1 MTENSKV
8 STLAG
13 YLGEG
18 RAFADKD
25 SGDIVNGYVT
35 SLKNVTVLP
44 HAHDCRWNTETHEKS
59 CACGYVEATDSDAP
73 VISGIENGKTY
84 YGTAEFTVTDDNDF
98 TVTVDGNPVL
108 PENDRFTLTPDNA
121 QHTIAATDAAGNA
134 AVITVSVM
142 KLYSVTLPSG
152 AGFTATGANTAG
164 HGTDYTFK
172 VDIAEGYSKTGSY
185 RVLVNGSA
193 VDGIMGDETGDT
205 FLLTG
210 VSGSMTITVE
220 GVADITPP
228 AAEIAVGTNKFS
240 SFMNT
245 ITFGLFFKKTQTVTV
260 TASDVGSG
268 LSKAEYL
275 LSETAFEDKDA
286 IAGNWT
292 ELTLT
297 EGTAA
302 FRIEPNRKA
311 YVYLRV
317 TDVSGNITVIN
328 SDGVVVYS
336 DAEAITEAV
345 SFTKLDG
352 ADVSFRVSLN
362 GNTVAALYNGD
373 ALLDSADYTVSAD
386 GTVTLKNSYLSG
398 LAAGEYTV
406 RVAYNPLGEEY
417 RSGDEPAMTS
427 VKLTVGKK
435 TPSIHHAPDDAKN
448 YDGKPIDA
456 PTFNTDSD
464 GAWAVEYKSAG
475 ADDSAYTA
483 AAPKKVGKYIIRITT
498 AETDTCKA
506 AFSTMAFEI
515 KPREVTISGV
525 TVSDKT
531 YDGNA
536 NAKITAAGVINGLV
550 DGDKVSIVTGKA
562 LYDDKNVGSGKTV
575 TFYDFAL
582 SGEDAA
588 NYVLSAQP
596 ASTTASIVEYSADG
610 SEYEANS
617 KDWLNKDFVVTAKQG
632 YKLGL
637 TDAEDGEWADSLTAS
652 EETDNGKLTFFVKN
666 TETGAISA
674 PVTESY
680 KIDKTA
686 PKIVGIGSGETYYV
700 TKRVAI
706 DEENLASVTLNG
718 EAVEEVFHLQG
729 DTEATYVIRAVDKAG
744 NVTECTVYMKPISAV
759 KEENSPGTGDASALT
774 LWIALLFVSG
784 GAVTGAAAASKKKN
798 RSVK

>member
-1 MTENSKV
+1 M
-8 STLAG
+8 
-13 YLGEG
+13 
-18 RAFADKD
+18 
-25 SGDIVNGYVT
+25 
-35 SLKNVTVLP
+35 
-44 HAHDCRWNTETHEKS
+44 
-59 CACGYVEATDSDAP
+59 
-73 VISGIENGKTY
+73 
-84 YGTAEFTVTDDNDF
+84 
-98 TVTVDGNPVL
+98 
-108 PENDRFTLTPDNA
+108 
-121 QHTIAATDAAGNA
+121 
-134 AVITVSVM
+134 
-142 KLYSVTLPSG
+142 
-152 AGFTATGANTAG
+152 
-164 HGTDYTFK
+164 
-172 VDIAEGYSKTGSY
+172 
-185 RVLVNGSA
+185 
-193 VDGIMGDETGDT
+193 
-205 FLLTG
+205 
-210 VSGSMTITVE
+210 
-220 GVADITPP
+220 
-228 AAEIAVGTNKFS
+228 
-240 SFMNT
+240 
-245 ITFGLFFKKTQTVTV
+245 
-260 TASDVGSG
+260 
-268 LSKAEYL
+268 
-275 LSETAFEDKDA
+275 
-286 IAGNWT
+286 
-292 ELTLT
+292 
-297 EGTAA
+297 
-302 FRIEPNRKA
+302 
-311 YVYLRV
+311 

-328 SDGVVVYS
+328 SDGVVVYT

-373 ALLDSADYTVSAD
+373 AILDSADYTVSAD

-427 VKLTVGKK
+427 VKLTVSKK
-435 TPSIHHAPDDAKN
+435 MPGIDPVPDDAKN

-464 GAWAVEYKSAG
+464 GAWTVEYKPAG

-483 AAPKKVGKYIIRITT
+483 TAPKKVGKYIIRITT

-506 AFSTMAFEI
+506 AFSTIAFEI

-525 TVSDKT
+525 TVSNKA

-536 NAKITAAGVINGLV
+536 NAKITAAGVIDGLV

-562 LYDDKNVGSGKTV
+562 LYDDKNVGTGKTV

-596 ASTTASIVEYSADG
+596 ASTTASIVEYTADG
-610 SEYEANS
+610 SEYGVNS
-617 KDWLNKDFVVTAKQG
+617 RDWLSKDFVVTAKQG

-637 TDAEDGEWADSLTAS
+637 TDAENGDWVDSLTAS

-700 TKRVAI
+700 TKRVSI

-718 EAVEEVFHLQG
+718 EAVEEVFHLAG

-759 KEENSPGTGDASALT
+759 KEENSPGTGDEGTLA

-784 GAVTGAAAASKKKN
+784 GAVTDRRCGCKQKEKPLREITGGRRGN
-798 RSVK
+798 

>member
-1 MTENSKV
+1 MSDHSAAPMIRLENVSKV
-8 STLAG
+8 FDAG
-13 YLGEG
+13 RSDVHALN
-18 RAFADKD
+18 
-25 SGDIVNGYVT
+25 SVSLDIQPG
-35 SLKNVTVLP
+35 S
-44 HAHDCRWNTETHEKS
+44 
-59 CACGYVEATDSDAP
+59 
-73 VISGIENGKTY
+73 IQGIIG
-84 YGTAEFTVTDDNDF
+84 F
-98 TVTVDGNPVL
+98 
-108 PENDRFTLTPDNA
+108 
-121 QHTIAATDAAGNA
+121 
-134 AVITVSVM
+134 
-142 KLYSVTLPSG
+142 SG
-152 AGFTATGANTAG
+152 AGKSTLVRCINLLEKPTSG
-164 HGTDYTFK
+164 
-172 VDIAEGYSKTGSY
+172 
-185 RVLVNGSA
+185 RV
-193 VDGIMGDETGDT
+193 
-205 FLLTG
+205 F
-210 VSGSMTITVE
+210 VE
-220 GVADITPP
+220 GRELTAMAEKELRGVRRKIGMIFQHFNLMRSRTVLSNVAFPL
-228 AAEIAVGTNKFS
+228 K
-240 SFMNT
+240 
-245 ITFGLFFKKTQTVTV
+245 
-260 TASDVGSG
+260 GSG

-302 FRIEPNRKA
+302 FRIEPSRKA

-328 SDGVVVYS
+328 SEGVVVYT

-352 ADVSFRVSLN
+352 ADASFRVSLN
-362 GNTVAALYNGD
+362 GNTVKALYIGD
-373 ALLDSADYTVSAD
+373 ALLDSGDYMIFDD
-386 GTVTLKNSYLSG
+386 GTITLKNSYLSA

-427 VKLTVGKK
+427 VKLTVSWKA
-435 TPSIHHAPDDAKN
+435 PSINHAPDDAKN

-456 PTFNTDSD
+456 PTFSTDSD
-464 GAWAVEYKSAG
+464 GALTVEYKPAG
-475 ADDSAYTA
+475 AEDAAYTA

-506 AFSTMAFEI
+506 ASSTMAFEI

-525 TVSDKT
+525 TVSDKV

-536 NAKITAAGVINGLV
+536 NAKITAAGVIDGLV

-562 LYDDKNVGSGKTV
+562 LYDDKNVGTGKTV

-588 NYVLSAQP
+588 NYALSAQP
-596 ASTTASIVEYSADG
+596 ASTTASIVEYTADG
-610 SEYEANS
+610 SEYGVNS
-617 KDWLNKDFVVTAKQG
+617 KDWLSKDFVVTAKQG

-637 TDAEDGEWADSLTAS
+637 TDAENGEWADSLTAS

-674 PVTESY
+674 AVTENY

-686 PKIVGIGSGETYYV
+686 PQIVGIGNGETYYE

-718 EAVEEVFHLQG
+718 EPVEDVFHLAG

-744 NVTECTVYMKPISAV
+744 NVTEYTVYMKPISSV
-759 KEENSPGTGDASALT
+759 KEENSPGTGDASTLA